1 MQSLITTTQ
10 QQRKSFIQKK
20 HQRKNKY
27 FVCNEIFLK
36 AIWTLYKLWSSVS
49 PLHFLSPGC
58 LCVCLNEIF
67 LSSAGIH
74 HMHIRRAVKLS
85 CRHPRKGKQRQAQE
99 QYRHLRKKNNEML
112 QLFFIFYI
120 KNVLSFNIPSFIL
133 RCSSSSSSSRFLDNF
148 HNWQALSQL
157 HEFRN
162 YFRNEY
168 KCILRFSSWDVAAN
182 QTNILLSKLSDHNRL
197 AWDDKTAFVIQ

>member
-1 MQSLITTTQ
+1 MKYSSKLFELCINFEVPFPLYISYQ
-10 QQRKSFIQKK
+10 QG
-20 HQRKNKY
+20 
-27 FVCNEIFLK
+27 VC
-36 AIWTLYKLWSSVS
+36 V
-49 PLHFLSPGC
+49 
-58 LCVCLNEIF
+58 CVCLNEIF

-74 HMHIRRAVKLS
+74 HMHIRLAVKLS